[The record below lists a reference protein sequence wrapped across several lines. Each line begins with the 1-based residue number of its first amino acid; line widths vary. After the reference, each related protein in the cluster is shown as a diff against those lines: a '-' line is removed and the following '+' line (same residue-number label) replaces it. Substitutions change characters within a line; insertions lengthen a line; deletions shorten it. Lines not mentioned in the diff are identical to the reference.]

1 MAKKYW
7 KSQGILS
14 VRKSGNPG
22 PFTPC
27 TWCSNYS
34 PITMKM
40 ASQISLVVTMAAT
53 TPFSSNVTGLPRVK
67 EKQNFLPVREKS
79 GNFEKMSGN
88 CQ

>member
-1 MAKKYW
+1 
-7 KSQGILS
+7 
-14 VRKSGNPG
+14 
-22 PFTPC
+22 
-27 TWCSNYS
+27 
-34 PITMKM
+34 MKM